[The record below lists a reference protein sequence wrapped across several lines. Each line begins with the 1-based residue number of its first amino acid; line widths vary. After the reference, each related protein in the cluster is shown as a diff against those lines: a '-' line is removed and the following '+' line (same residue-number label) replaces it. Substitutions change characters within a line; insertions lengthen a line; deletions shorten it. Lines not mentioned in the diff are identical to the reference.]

1 MNLLNKTLF
10 ISGFLI
16 KKSPLLF
23 NSLLKFKSNSL
34 RIIYYHIVSE
44 KKHSY
49 YFDNKSIT
57 PVEFE
62 HQMNLFK
69 KYYDIISLSEALLLA
84 KQGRSLKRKLVITFD
99 DGFHENYTVIAPILI
114 KLKLNATFYLIGN
127 CIDNKDLMWRNK
139 LLVISKKVENKILKK
154 GIETITRE
162 YNLNTNNYKNLMN
175 WSFHSF
181 QMSKK
186 DKIVDSLWNFTMNI
200 SIGEY
205 LDEYKP
211 YMTVKQIKE
220 LNNQGFEF
228 GSHSMSHPIFSRL
241 SYEEFENEINDSKTR
256 IEQIIDKRVNSFS
269 YPFGKR
275 ANTDYEKKI
284 LNKNLDTIDTFL
296 GTRNRLHNFKNNNI
310 SWERDN
316 LEFPFEIALS
326 RFLIVSAIRSY

>member
-1 MNLLNKTLF
+1 MNLLNKALF
-10 ISGFLI
+10 LSGFLI
-16 KKSPLLF
+16 KKSPLIF

-44 KKHSY
+44 EKHSY

-57 PVEFE
+57 PKEFE
-62 HQMNLFK
+62 YQINIFK

-84 KQGRSLKRKLVITFD
+84 KQGKSLKRKLVITFD

-114 KLKLNATFYLIGN
+114 NLNLNATFYLIGN

-154 GIETITRE
+154 GIETIAKE
-162 YNLNTNNYKNLMN
+162 YSLNTKNYKNLMN

-186 DKIVDSLWNFTMNI
+186 DMIVDSLWNYTMNI
-200 SIGEY
+200 SIDEY
-205 LDEYKP
+205 LAEYKP
-211 YMTVKQIKE
+211 YMTMKQIKD
-220 LNNQGFEF
+220 LNSHGFEF

-241 SYEEFENEINDSKTR
+241 SYEEFEEEIVGSKTK
-256 IEQIIDKRVNSFS
+256 IEQIIDKRINSFS
-269 YPFGKR
+269 YPFGQR
-275 ANTDYEKKI
+275 ASAIYEKKI
-284 LNKNLDTIDTFL
+284 LNKKSDLVDTFL

-316 LEFPFEIALS
+316 LEFPIEIALS
-326 RFLIVSAIRSY
+326 RFLIVSALRSY